1 MPGLEVLK
9 LKPFEN
15 GGHVVSLLSPSQ
27 TPVSGGLY
35 CEHYRHF
42 QKFPPGSRGDRHKLG
57 WEDQAGAT
65 PVQS

>member
-1 MPGLEVLK
+1 MPGPEVLK

-57 WEDQAGAT
+57 WEDRAGAT